1 MTLTVLVVVL
11 QAITAI
17 LAVVLAGRTREHR
30 PIAFF
35 LCGALCA
42 DLIRWALAAWVPPP
56 SPEGPLLTGLAHGA
70 FHIDSALFLIWP
82 AGLAGTALWIFLRR
96 RAWVVI
102 PVWAATVAALVVTYP
117 TTRGA
122 VLQKWYLAAELAA
135 LAVTLGAIIQ
145 WAWKREVPRFHHV
158 ALMLVAGV
166 DVAALIAGPWRG
178 VIYDTWPLSQ
188 FMSVV
193 LYTVLITMHG
203 GALWT
208 SGLRRSS

>member
-1 MTLTVLVVVL
+1 MTLALLAQLL

-17 LAVVLAGRTREHR
+17 LAVVLAGRVREHR
-30 PIAFF
+30 PIAVF
-35 LCGALCA
+35 LCSIAGA
-42 DLIRWALAAWVPPP
+42 DLISWGLAAWVPPP
-56 SPEGPLLTGLAHGA
+56 SPDGPPLMGLARVA
-70 FHIDSALFLIWP
+70 ADIDVALFLIWP
-82 AGLAGTALWIFLRR
+82 AGLAGTALWVFLRR